1 MTSWRDRC
9 LTYPNIMFGR
19 AVKNA
24 KLRALKKNIEFELTK
39 EYVINLFESQG
50 GLCYYSGIKMNIV
63 KSDPDNMIDPFKMTI
78 DCINPDKG
86 YVEGNIVWC
95 TYCINAMK
103 QKMSKERLVSVCES
117 VVNHSKKYGNIGI

>member
-1 MTSWRDRC
+1 
-9 LTYPNIMFGR
+9 MFGR